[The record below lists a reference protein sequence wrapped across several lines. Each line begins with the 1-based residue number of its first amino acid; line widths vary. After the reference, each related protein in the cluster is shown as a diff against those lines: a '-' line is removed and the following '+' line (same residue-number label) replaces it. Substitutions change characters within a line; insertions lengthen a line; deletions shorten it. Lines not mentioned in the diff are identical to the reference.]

1 MAKPRAL
8 FHPDCDR
15 RPRDRT
21 ESADP
26 TFLVER
32 GRSRADAIARNH
44 RRWGLS
50 PRPENACPGTIP
62 KRRNY
67 PVCAGNW
74 AFAGADVAAARAAV
88 AAEGAAGCGG
98 AADPAGLAGGGWM
111 WPRLV
116 SVSYLYVVGC

>member
-67 PVCAGNW
+67 PVCAGNMQIGPLL
-74 AFAGADVAAARAAV
+74 APMSLLRGRRLLLKVLRDVAVQPIRRV
-88 AAEGAAGCGG
+88 WLGVGGCGP
-98 AADPAGLAGGGWM
+98 DSFL
-111 WPRLV
+111 
-116 SVSYLYVVGC
+116 